1 VSYEL
6 HYSSRDALISKL
18 ERYINGLI
26 SESIDLRRAHDYAV
40 LGFQTAVKLMGD
52 IEVQNSYARYCE
64 VGGKLLARNIR
75 EYTGV
80 DFTFTCDLKTDLD
93 NIMQTY
99 NNLIFRKPRN
109 ARYFAMMML
118 NIIQNAAYATQRER
132 RKEQE
137 QGRNPGEEM

>member
-1 VSYEL
+1 MAYEL
-6 HYSSRDALISKL
+6 HYSSRDALINEL
-18 ERYINGLI
+18 RRVINGLMGAT
-26 SESIDLRRAHDYAV
+26 IDLRRAHDYAV

-52 IEVQNSYARYCE
+52 IDVQKSYAKYCE
-64 VGGKLLARNIR
+64 VGGKLLARNIK

-137 QGRNPGEEM
+137 EGQNPEEEM